1 MKSVF
6 HNEIEIFLML
16 REKTMKRKTCTMDRC
31 ALHSFDQHLVKRGRK
46 EKCITEDDVSSWVQP
61 MYNLLSRNT
70 IAGKIRTLRSFLT
83 YIQTAGFKV
92 YIPSYP
98 KIQDTY
104 VPYLFS
110 DSDIEKIFSVADSVK
125 LRKGTYRHLGL
136 PMLLRMLYSCGF
148 RLNELL
154 SIQIGDID
162 FQADTILLRNTKNEK
177 QRIVPMHTAL
187 SEILYRYCLAMNL
200 LNSSKNFLFPSQNFE
215 QHISCRAVEEW
226 FEKLLKETG
235 LYVRNKKHERGRCL
249 HCFRHLFAIKS
260 FAQAEHIGQSTADSI
275 PYLSIYMGHSN
286 LNETEKYLK
295 FSSDIFP
302 EHTSM
307 FETYSEDIFP
317 EVCYEK

>member
-16 REKTMKRKTCTMDRC
+16 REKTMKPKTSTMDRC
-31 ALHSFDQHLVKRGRK
+31 ALISFDQHLEKHRK
-46 EKCITEDDVSSWVQP
+46 TEKCITEDDVSSWVQP
-61 MYNLLSRNT
+61 MYNTLSRNT
-70 IAGKIRTLRSFLT
+70 IMGKIRTLRAFLT
-83 YIQTAGFKV
+83 YLQTAGFKV

-98 KIQDTY
+98 KTHDTY

-110 DSDIEKIFSVADSVK
+110 DSDIEKMFSTADSVK
-125 LRKGTYRHLGL
+125 PRKGTYRHLGL

-177 QRIVPMHTAL
+177 QRIVPMHAAL
-187 SEILYRYCLAMNL
+187 SKILYRYCLAMNL
-200 LNSSKNFLFPSQNFE
+200 MNSSKNFLFPSQNCE
-215 QHISCRAVEEW
+215 QHISCRSVQTW
-226 FEKLLKETG
+226 FEDLLKETG
-235 LYVRNKKHERGRCL
+235 LYVRNKKYERGRCL

-260 FAQAEHIGQSTADSI
+260 FAQAERIGQSTVNAI
-275 PYLSIYMGHSN
+275 PFLSIYMGHSN

-317 EVCYEK
+317 EVHYEK